1 MELGELF
8 SQYGA
13 QMFATAKRITGS
25 DADAEEAVAEAFFAL
40 LRGKGQIDPERD
52 AGPYLR
58 RAVVN
63 RALNQL
69 RGRRRA
75 LLPLPSR
82 LASPEAPA
90 DDRAERLREGLAQ
103 LTPRQAQV
111 FTLRHFEG
119 WEFAAIAAELGLAPA
134 TVRVHLHQATQ
145 ALRLRFDT
153 KEARRV

>member
-40 LRGKGQIDPERD
+40 LRGKGQIDPGRD

-75 LLPLPSR
+75 PLPLPDR
-82 LASPEAPA
+82 LASPEAPT

-103 LTPRQAQV
+103 LSPRQAQV

-119 WEFAAIAAELGLAPA
+119 WENAAIAAELGLAPA

>member
-1 MELGELF
+1 MGLGELF

-13 QMFATAKRITGS
+13 QLLATAKRITGS

-40 LRGKGQIDPERD
+40 LRGSGQLDPQRD

-69 RGRRRA
+69 RRRRRA
-75 LLPLPSR
+75 PLPLPLR
-82 LASPEAPA
+82 LASPEPPT
-90 DDRAERLREGLAQ
+90 DDRAGRLRDGVAHLS
-103 LTPRQAQV
+103 PRQAQI

-119 WEFAAIAAELGLAPA
+119 REIAEIAADLGLAPA

-145 ALRLRFDT
+145 SLRHRFDP
-153 KEARRV
+153 KEADRV